1 MNQFRDRSN
10 DTLDLGRIDFSIYNQ
25 SLMLTVEN
33 QSPSVIKYMPV
44 CPYNYSYD
52 SYLKRCYICPNQEYS
67 TSFNSKSCTIC
78 YYPQGSS
85 TFEQLLKLIYC
96 KIEGLFDP
104 SWHTYQS
111 KTIILPFQAEA
122 PPTLDESL
130 NPTVD
135 IAQNESDWSNSS
147 SESNRTTNPYY
158 DTFTTTLIPC
168 LINGYDCKEALRK
181 FNPQPLPGKVI
192 YL

>member
-1 MNQFRDRSN
+1 
-10 DTLDLGRIDFSIYNQ
+10 
-25 SLMLTVEN
+25 
-33 QSPSVIKYMPV
+33 
-44 CPYNYSYD
+44 
-52 SYLKRCYICPNQEYS
+52 
-67 TSFNSKSCTIC
+67 
-78 YYPQGSS
+78 
-85 TFEQLLKLIYC
+85 LLKLIYC

-147 SESNRTTNPYY
+147 TESNRTTNPYY